1 MVVHPCSH
9 GVSRVPRYSGYP
21 LTYSSFRIQDSH
33 LLWLAF
39 PHHSPKSYMLYA
51 GPYPGNLGLP
61 VWPPPRSLA
70 TTCGISVDV
79 FSSPYLD
86 VSVQAVP
93 LVRLWIHRTMTE
105 YCSAGLPHSV
115 IRGSKLMCSSPRL
128 IAAYHDLRRLLM
140 PRHPPCALYSLTIL
154 LSGSRLLSS
163 RIMQTSSGFCLL
175 IVVITLLKSIFAFPL
190 LPC

>member
-1 MVVHPCSH
+1 MFPPVFTCPAVLWILT
-9 GVSRVPRYSGYP
+9 VS
-21 LTYSSFRIQDSH
+21 LLFRLRDSH
-33 LLWLAF
+33 PLRLAF
-39 PHHSPKSYMLYA
+39 PCHSPNPYA
-51 GPYPGNLGLP
+51 LNASPYPEDP
-61 VWPPPRSLA
+61 ERPSVWPPPRSLA

-140 PRHPPCALYSLTIL
+140 PRHPPCALYSLTISF
-154 LSGSRLLSS
+154 SGSRLLSS

-175 IVVITLLKSIFAFPL
+175 IVVITLLNQYSLSLCCLAN
-190 LPC
+190 